1 MMIDYISATT
11 SFESK
16 DNIFYTHLQEE
27 AAYKS
32 GWRKY
37 YLQGC
42 KKLSVWINPSLQL
55 MRLEGSISYYWQG
68 NNFSFNRKQFVD
80 AINHIEGLLNVDL
93 WKSTIN
99 AFEFGVIMQ
108 VQMKPKEY
116 IRHHYSAQKEKL
128 EVNEKPKDKGK
139 FRWWSDRNVSLKMYD
154 AGRNIEMK
162 IGENRRNIIRQA
174 GWEENGEY
182 LKLEAHYL
190 RPECLNKGRG
200 LYLYNLVNPDWHS
213 NFKEDLYLQYK
224 RLTPMKSIIT
234 PTSKKDL
241 TTADILLIKMM
252 EDAVNEGRT
261 IEEVKKAIYDKINSI
276 SDRILTKPDKDFR
289 KAQVRKL
296 ISNVKEATESIYDLS
311 TELQKALEADK

>member
-16 DNIFYTHLQEE
+16 DNIFYTHLQED
-27 AAYKS
+27 ASYKS

-42 KKLSVWINPSLQL
+42 KKLAVWINPSLQL

-68 NNFSFNRKQFVD
+68 NNFSFDRKQFVE
-80 AINHIEGLLNVDL
+80 AINHIKGLLHIDL

-99 AFEFGVIMQ
+99 AFEYGVIMQ

-116 IRHHYSAQKEKL
+116 IKHHYSAPKEKL
-128 EVNEKPKDKGK
+128 EQDEKTKDKGK
-139 FRWWSDRNVSLKMYD
+139 FRWWRDKNVSLKMYD
-154 AGRNIEMK
+154 AGRNMEMK
-162 IGENRRNIIRQA
+162 TGGNRRNIIRQA
-174 GWEENGEY
+174 GLEEEGEY

-200 LYLYNLVNPDWHS
+200 LYLYNLVNSDWHS

-224 RLTPMKSIIT
+224 RLIPMKGIIT
-234 PTSKKDL
+234 PQDKKDL
-241 TTADILLIKMM
+241 TTAGILIITMV
-252 EDAVNEGRT
+252 EEAVNEGRT
-261 IEEVKKAIYDKINSI
+261 IEQVKKAIYDKINSI
-276 SDRILTKPDKDFR
+276 ANHILTKPDKDFR

-296 ISNVKEATESIYDLS
+296 LSNIKGATESIYDLS
-311 TELQKALEADK
+311 NELQKALEADK

>member
-1 MMIDYISATT
+1 MMIDYISAIT

-27 AAYKS
+27 ASYKS
-32 GWRKY
+32 GWLKY

-42 KKLSVWINPSLQL
+42 EKLAVWIHPSLQL

-68 NNFSFNRKQFVD
+68 NNFSFDRRQFVD

-116 IRHHYSAQKEKL
+116 IRHHYSATKEKL
-128 EVNEKPKDKGK
+128 TLNEKPKDKGQ
-139 FRWWSDRNVSLKMYD
+139 FRWWTDKNVSLKMYD
-154 AGRNIEMK
+154 AGRNIQMK
-162 IGENRRNIIRQA
+162 QGLERKETITLS
-174 GWEENGEY
+174 GWEEAGEY

-190 RPECLNKGRG
+190 KPECLNKGRG
-200 LYLYNLVNPDWHS
+200 LYLYNLVNPDWH
-213 NFKEDLYLQYK
+213 NTFKEDLYLQYK
-224 RLTPMKSIIT
+224 RLIPMKSIIT

-241 TTADILLIKMM
+241 TTADILIITMA
-252 EDAVNEGRT
+252 EEVVNEGRT
-261 IEEVKKAIYDKINSI
+261 MEELKKLLYAKVNSI
-276 SDRILTKPDKDFR
+276 PDSVLTKSDKDFR
-289 KAQVRKL
+289 KAQIKRL
-296 ISNVKEATESIYDLS
+296 LNNIREADISIYDLS
-311 TELQKALEADK
+311 GELQKVLEADK

>member
-32 GWRKY
+32 GWLKY

-42 KKLSVWINPSLQL
+42 EKLAVWIHPSLQL

-68 NNFSFNRKQFVD
+68 NNFSFDRKQFVE
-80 AINHIEGLLNVDL
+80 AINYIQGLLHVDL
-93 WKSTIN
+93 WKATIN

-108 VQMKPKEY
+108 VNMKPKEY
-116 IRHHYSAQKEKL
+116 IRHHYSATKEKL
-128 EVNEKPKDKGK
+128 TLNEKPKDKGQ

-162 IGENRRNIIRQA
+162 IGENRRNIIRDA
-174 GWEENGEY
+174 GWEDAGEF
-182 LKLEAHYL
+182 LKWEAHYIK
-190 RPECLNKGRG
+190 PESLNKGVG
-200 LYLYNLVNPDWHS
+200 LRLYQLVNPDWHS
-213 NFKEDLYLQYK
+213 IFKEDLYLQYL
-224 RLTPMKSIIT
+224 RLIPMKSIIT

-241 TTADILLIKMM
+241 TTADILIITMA
-252 EDAVNEGRT
+252 EEAVNEGRT
-261 IEEVKKAIYDKINSI
+261 MEELKKLLYAKVNSI
-276 SDRILTKPDKDFR
+276 PDCVLTKSDKDFR
-289 KAQVRKL
+289 KAQIKKL
-296 ISNVKEATESIYDLS
+296 LNNIREADISIYDLS
-311 TELQKALEADK
+311 NELQKALEADK